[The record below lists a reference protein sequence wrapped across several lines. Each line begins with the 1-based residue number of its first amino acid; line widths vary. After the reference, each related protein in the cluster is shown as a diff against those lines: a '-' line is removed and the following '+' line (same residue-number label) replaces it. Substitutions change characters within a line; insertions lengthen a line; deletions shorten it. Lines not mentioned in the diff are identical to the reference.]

1 MAHEPARATTHRLET
16 GEELTVRILEPPLG
30 EYAGRVE
37 YWWRDVR
44 EPLLAGQLADTSLD
58 RFVIGEVAGDY
69 VASMTYATPRDTH
82 DVSVLEMVWTR
93 PDQRRKGIAG
103 ALLRRTLAD
112 FRALGGRA
120 MYLCT
125 TNPHAFAL
133 YRRHGFRP
141 LLGDGLRYLAPGQE
155 DFDRTYFAPAGPAR
169 IRPAVWGDLAR
180 VAALYNQP
188 APDWLIKDYPRR
200 VFRDMRYE
208 SHYLRVWKPAS
219 EGRGH
224 ALVLENPLRRVV
236 GLASL
241 AEVDSYFEQHVQL
254 LDFWACPA
262 YLRQLPE
269 LVAAIVERAGAG
281 PVERLRA
288 WVAEVDLAKREVLEG
303 AGFREEARLA
313 EQLRVGDRRIA
324 LLLYGRSLGRRT
336 ASAHPPGTYY
346 GARPPFHA
354 EGTSPVPSLSGRE
367 GVAAGRGVAR
377 IDRIAR

>member
-1 MAHEPARATTHRLET
+1 MAHEPAGATTHRLET

-30 EYAGRVE
+30 DYAGRAE

-44 EPLLAGQLADTSLD
+44 EPLLAGELADTSLD
-58 RFVIGEVAGDY
+58 RFVIGELAGDY
-69 VASMTYATPRDTH
+69 VASMTYAAPRDTR

-93 PDQRRKGIAG
+93 PDQRRRGIAG

-112 FRALGGRA
+112 FRAQGGQA

-141 LLGDGLRYLAPGQE
+141 LIGDGLRYLAPGQE
-155 DFDRTYFAPAGPAR
+155 DFDRSYFAPAGPAR
-169 IRPAVWGDLAR
+169 VRPAAWGDLAR

-208 SHYLRVWKPAS
+208 SHYLRVWKPAG

-236 GLASL
+236 GIASL
-241 AEVDSYFEQHVQL
+241 AEVDSYFEQHVQV

-269 LVAAIVERAGAG
+269 LVAAIVERAGTG

-288 WVAEVDLAKREVLEG
+288 CVAEVDLAKRAVLEG
-303 AGFREEARLA
+303 AGFHEEARLA
-313 EQLRVGDRRIA
+313 EQLRVGDQRID
-324 LLLYGRSLGRRT
+324 LLLYGRALGRRT
-336 ASAHPPGTYY
+336 TPAHPLGTYY

-354 EGTSPVPSLSGRE
+354 EGIAPVPSLSRRQE
-367 GVAAGRGVAR
+367 AAPGRGVAR
-377 IDRIAR
+377 IDRTAR